1 MNTKI
6 KNICF
11 EKKWRLKL
19 YLNINREIM
28 RLSSSQK
35 KNDSRLNSYIS
46 FSMNK

>member
-11 EKKWRLKL
+11 EKKSRRKL

-28 RLSSSQK
+28 K
-35 KNDSRLNSYIS
+35 LNL
-46 FSMNK
+46 N